1 VRLHNV
7 VADAL
12 CRLSLL
18 SFIETTRANQ
28 FPYKMFAATTV
39 NSINAANALINV
51 DKAIFVAHLRVD
63 LHCGEYVRLGNGVVG
78 RLLDTHEENG
88 EKMIRVHHYSIAPPD
103 DGLLGGNCITNM
115 EERVA
120 DNILSWESANSIE
133 DIFFVFRASTIV
145 TKRYSPNGIENA
157 AFVRF
162 FRRVSGALESLAEQ
176 TEEPFLDDPYCSP
189 LALLARSYGAL
200 TEDTQLEFSND
211 RFLPELLP
219 SGTVEYNTKIF
230 TGGRNLLPIVSPS
243 STGILRAAQRKR

>member
-1 VRLHNV
+1 
-7 VADAL
+7 
-12 CRLSLL
+12 
-18 SFIETTRANQ
+18 
-28 FPYKMFAATTV
+28 
-39 NSINAANALINV
+39 
-51 DKAIFVAHLRVD
+51 
-63 LHCGEYVRLGNGVVG
+63 VRLGNGVVG

-176 TEEPFLDDPYCSP
+176 TEEPFLDDPYTYSETIFDF
-189 LALLARSYGAL
+189 LTRVRLGSIDLLSSKRIFVYPNRSVSFEGVGRSCWSYVQRRIAY
-200 TEDTQLEFSND
+200 
-211 RFLPELLP
+211 LL
-219 SGTVEYNTKIF
+219 SLCNETHVCGGTS
-230 TGGRNLLPIVSPS
+230 RP
-243 STGILRAAQRKR
+243 